1 VGLRVLVASHT
12 YVVGVNQAK
21 LEAVSAIGG
30 VSVGL
35 LVPRAWKSRDW
46 SRQLSLEGP
55 PASVWT
61 MATSTWF
68 SGSVGAY
75 IFPPWRAAQ
84 AIREFRPDIIQVEQE
99 AASLAALEIGCLA
112 AVTKSPLVVF
122 GWENVNKSL
131 PWARRLLR
139 SIVLKLTAL
148 YVAGSEGAAQV
159 ARDWG
164 YQGRTA
170 VLPQLGV
177 DPELFSSGRRRPR
190 SGQLAVGFVGRL
202 SHEKGVDLLLRALQS
217 VRESGQKVS
226 GIICGTGPEEANLK
240 GLADRMG
247 LASAIEW
254 VPAVSH
260 EQVPEVLSGI
270 SVLVL
275 PSRSTPNWREQFGH
289 VLIEAMSMGIP
300 VLGSDCGA
308 IPEVIG
314 RDDLVFPEE
323 DWFSL
328 SRLLGRAASDAGWLA
343 EVGQYGE
350 RRVGERYTHAAIA
363 RRLVSLWEEA
373 LGRRAAEEDSST

>member
-21 LEAVSAIGG
+21 LEAVSAIEG

-35 LVPRAWKSRDW
+35 LVPRVWKSRDW
-46 SRQLSLEGP
+46 SRQLSLDGP
-55 PASVWT
+55 PTSVWT
-61 MATSTWF
+61 MASPTWF
-68 SGSVGAY
+68 TGSGGAY
-75 IFPPWRAAQ
+75 MFPPWRAAQ
-84 AIREFRPDIIQVEQE
+84 AVREFRPDIIQVEQE

-112 AVTKSPLVVF
+112 AVTKTPLVVF
-122 GWENVNKSL
+122 GWENVNKPL
-131 PWARRLLR
+131 PWARRRLR
-139 SIVLKLTAL
+139 SVVLKLTAL
-148 YVAGSEGAAQV
+148 YVAGSGGAAQV

-202 SHEKGVDLLLRALQS
+202 SHEKGVDLLLRALQL
-217 VRESGQKVS
+217 VRESGQEVS
-226 GIICGTGPEEANLK
+226 GIICGAGPEEANLRT
-240 GLADRMG
+240 LADKVG

-254 VPAVSH
+254 VRAVSH

-275 PSRSTPNWREQFGH
+275 PSRSTPSWREQFGH

-300 VLGSDCGA
+300 VMGSDCGA

-314 RDDLVFPEE
+314 RDDLIFPEG
-323 DWFSL
+323 DYTAL
-328 SRLLGRAASDAGWLA
+328 AGLLLRAGADARWLA
-343 EVGQYGE
+343 DVAQYGV
-350 RRVGERYTHAAIA
+350 RRVQERFTHAIIA
-363 RRLVSLWEEA
+363 RRLVSLWEEVI
-373 LGRRAAEEDSST
+373 GRRAVEEVSST